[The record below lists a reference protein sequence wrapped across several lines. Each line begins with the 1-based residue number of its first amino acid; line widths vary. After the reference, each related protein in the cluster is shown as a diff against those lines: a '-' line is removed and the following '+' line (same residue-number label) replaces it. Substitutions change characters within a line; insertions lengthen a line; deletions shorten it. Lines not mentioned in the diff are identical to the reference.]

1 MRVMLRAELDT
12 EKGNEA
18 IRNGSLHKTM
28 QSALEALR
36 PEAAYFGANNGC
48 RTAYIVFDL
57 ADPSQIPKVAEPFFM
72 EMGAKISLDPVMNGE
87 DLEKGLSALG

>member
-18 IRNGSLHKTM
+18 IRNGSLQKTM

-72 EMGAKISLDPVMNGE
+72 EMGAKISIDPVMNGE

>member
-1 MRVMLRAELDT
+1 MLRAELDT

-18 IRNGSLHKTM
+18 IRSGSLQKTM

-72 EMGAKISLDPVMNGE
+72 EMGAKISIDPVMNGE

>member
-1 MRVMLRAELDT
+1 MLRAELDT

-18 IRNGSLHKTM
+18 IRNGSLQKTM

-72 EMGAKISLDPVMNGE
+72 EMGAKISIDPVMNGE

>member
-18 IRNGSLHKTM
+18 IRNGSLQKTM